1 MGYRSEDGSRPRV
14 GSGRQ
19 GDWSAGTGG
28 ADDYDYDRYGPDSL
42 VSGTYGSDAHA
53 PRSHSSGGQAWHR
66 PPQHAGPQ
74 HADQWHGDVGHDTDW
89 RAGSHRGGSRDEWYP
104 EEHGNLTDPY
114 GIQGPGTGRD
124 PVRGYP
130 PAPEFYE
137 GEGYQRFDQPGYD
150 QPGYEEPGYD
160 QAGYDQAGYDEPG
173 YGNDDDLGRPDPF
186 QRDPAY
192 QGPYEDSGDP
202 FGGNPYENRGSRPRR
217 RTRRRRVSRPMLLSI
232 TAGTVVIALA
242 VAGYVLVFGKANSE
256 AAAPAGSPSGRV
268 QAPAGPTSSAS
279 AACAARLGTYCHIET
294 RVLDPLP
301 LSLAEVFRAQF
312 MNTSNGSAFAEAGSR
327 VDTNCASAIIGSP
340 LQAAI
345 KTGKCTQVL
354 RASYVSGNGQIMG
367 TIGVVNL
374 DTTQDAAKA
383 GKAVDGNDFINPLT
397 TKSGVT
403 SKLGN
408 GTGVV
413 EAEYKGHYLIL
424 TWAEFTNL
432 KTPDSH
438 QSHVLEQFETD
449 LVAGT
454 INVSLSE
461 RMVTGKPATA
471 S

>member
-14 GSGRQ
+14 GSGRHS
-19 GDWSAGTGG
+19 DRSAGVKRVE
-28 ADDYDYDRYGPDSL
+28 DYDPYSPDSYAPR
-42 VSGTYGSDAHA
+42 TYGSD
-53 PRSHSSGGQAWHR
+53 GEAWHR
-66 PPQHAGPQ
+66 PQHEPLAAPQYADQQYADQHYTGPQ
-74 HADQWHGDVGHDTDW
+74 YADQRHADGYDTDW
-89 RAGSHRGGSRDEWYP
+89 RAGTHRGGSRDEWYP
-104 EEHGNLTDPY
+104 EEPANLTDPY
-114 GIQGPGTGRD
+114 GIQAPGAGRD

-150 QPGYEEPGYD
+150 EPAYD
-160 QAGYDQAGYDEPG
+160 QAGYDQAGYD
-173 YGNDDDLGRPDPF
+173 DDGRRDPF

-192 QGPYEDSGDP
+192 QGPYEDTGDP
-202 FGGNPYENRGSRPRR
+202 FGANPYDDQGSRPRR
-217 RTRRRRVSRPMLLSI
+217 KARRRRGSRKIMLSVTTLS
-232 TAGTVVIALA
+232 VVAALA
-242 VAGYVLVFGKANSE
+242 AAAYVFVIGKPNSE
-256 AAAPAGSPSGRV
+256 AASTAGSPSGRV

-294 RVLDPLP
+294 RTLDPLP

-312 MNTSNGSAFAEAGSR
+312 MNTSNGSSFAEAGSR
-327 VDTNCASAIIGSP
+327 VDTKCASAIIGSP
-340 LQAAI
+340 LQTAI
-345 KTGKCTQVL
+345 KDAKCTQVL

-383 GKAVDGNDFINPLT
+383 GKAVDSNDFINPLA

-403 SKLGN
+403 KKLGN

-432 KTPDSH
+432 KTPDAH

-454 INVSLSE
+454 INISLSE

>member
-19 GDWSAGTGG
+19 SDRSAGIGR
-28 ADDYDYDRYGPDSL
+28 AEDYDS
-42 VSGTYGSDAHA
+42 YGSDGYTPRTYA
-53 PRSHSSGGQAWHR
+53 PGEQAWHR
-66 PPQHAGPQ
+66 PPQHEPLGAPQYIDQQHTGPQ
-74 HADQWHGDVGHDTDW
+74 YADQWHGDGNDTDW
-89 RAGSHRGGSRDEWYP
+89 RAGSRRGGSRDEWYP
-104 EEHGNLTDPY
+104 EEPGNLTDPY
-114 GIQGPGTGRD
+114 GIQAPGAGRD

-137 GEGYQRFDQPGYD
+137 GEGYQRFDRPGYNEVGYDEAGYDQPGYD
-150 QPGYEEPGYD
+150 QPGYDG
-160 QAGYDQAGYDEPG
+160 
-173 YGNDDDLGRPDPF
+173 DDGDDGRRDPF

-202 FGGNPYENRGSRPRR
+202 FGGNPYDGQGPRPRR
-217 RTRRRRVSRPMLLSI
+217 RARRRRRSRKVLLSV
-232 TAGTVVIALA
+232 TSVSVVIALA
-242 VAGYVLVFGKANSE
+242 AAVYVLVFAKPNSE
-256 AAAPAGSPSGRV
+256 AATAAESPTGRV

-294 RVLDPLP
+294 RTLDPLP

-312 MNTSNGSAFAEAGSR
+312 MNTSNGSSFAEAGSR
-327 VDTNCASAIIGSP
+327 VDTKCASAIIGSP

-345 KTGKCTQVL
+345 KAAKCTQVL

-367 TIGVVNL
+367 TIGVINL

-383 GKAVDGNDFINPLT
+383 GKAVDSSDFINPLT

-432 KTPDSH
+432 KTPDAH

-454 INVSLSE
+454 INISLSE